1 MPTPLLQNAA
11 FFLISLTLGL
21 GSLAAVDQPLTVE
34 LPQVCFS
41 VDVPGK
47 SDQERIF
54 YTANGNSIA
63 VMVYPATDPTW
74 ETIRTPG
81 EALRNH
87 PEHPLAAG
95 ERLIEKR
102 RLKTQRKDGA
112 WVVKCDDKVGGASPQ
127 DAPHAATSWH
137 ISRFVYVGDQIIIM
151 QGCWFKNGDI
161 DQDYRTFDRIVDTI
175 TLK

>member
-1 MPTPLLQNAA
+1 MPFPLFPLTVIS
-11 FFLISLTLGL
+11 LICLTLGL
-21 GSLAAVDQPLTVE
+21 GTLTAVDQPLTVE
-34 LPQVCFS
+34 LPQVRFL

-63 VMVYPATDPTW
+63 VMVYPCSDPTW
-74 ETIRTPG
+74 ESIRTPD

-87 PEHPLAAG
+87 PEYPLAAG
-95 ERLIEKR
+95 ERLIEKH

-112 WVVKCDDKVGGASPQ
+112 WVVKCDDKVGGGGPQ
-127 DAPHAATSWH
+127 DAPGAATSWH
-137 ISRFVYVGDQIIIM
+137 ISRFVYVGNQIIIM